1 MILAD
6 PDETNHP
13 GIRQDVFVK
22 EKYHFLNVSGL
33 RTLTIYDAF
42 DCTFQCLSNP
52 SCLSLNLA
60 ASKEADGKFWCEL
73 LSSHKFINPNEYKEN
88 ENSHHFFLKVS

>member
-13 GIRQDVFVK
+13 GICQDVFVK

-33 RTLTIYDAF
+33 RTLT
-42 DCTFQCLSNP
+42 
-52 SCLSLNLA
+52 
-60 ASKEADGKFWCEL
+60 
-73 LSSHKFINPNEYKEN
+73 
-88 ENSHHFFLKVS
+88 V